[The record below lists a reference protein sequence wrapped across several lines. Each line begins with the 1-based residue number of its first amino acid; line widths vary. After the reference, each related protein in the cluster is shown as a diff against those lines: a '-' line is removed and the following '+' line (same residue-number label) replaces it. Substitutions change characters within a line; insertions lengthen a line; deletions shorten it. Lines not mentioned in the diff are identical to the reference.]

1 MVTTLESQISL
12 SDLNKPIGPLEEIK
26 RNDFELAHGNMYND
40 IEMRTF
46 NRLPI
51 GVQEFEEWHAN
62 AQFKMNNESC
72 EMMNSN
78 EYQQTTTSRETS
90 STSEPTISITSS
102 FS

>member
-12 SDLNKPIGPLEEIK
+12 WDLNKGVKPLGEIK
-26 RNDFELAHGNMYND
+26 TNDFELEHGNIYKNN
-40 IEMRTF
+40 EMMAF
-46 NRLPI
+46 NGLPI
-51 GVQEFEEWHAN
+51 EVQEFEEWHAN
-62 AQFKMNNESC
+62 AQFKTNDQSC

-78 EYQQTTTSRETS
+78 EYQQTTASRETS